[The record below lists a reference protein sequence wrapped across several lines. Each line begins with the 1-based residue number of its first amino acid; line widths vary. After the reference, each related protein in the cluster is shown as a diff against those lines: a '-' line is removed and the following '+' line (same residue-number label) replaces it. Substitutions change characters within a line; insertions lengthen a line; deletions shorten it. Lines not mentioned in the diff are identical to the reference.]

1 MFSPAL
7 LGREVPQAALPVPT
21 GWQDQPCAAP
31 APPDPGPPS
40 RGRNANGRRKRR
52 GFHYNILG
60 WGFFLLFALSI
71 SSRLLLRDATPKGL
85 KLILS
90 PFEAP
95 YSFLSAVGK
104 GGTQEKKAFIL
115 SQGKSDAEEGCRKLG
130 GGAGGGHG
138 GTGRASPAAAGARA
152 GTAGT
157 GHLLR
162 HPELLRGEMPG
173 TERLRFGVFSP
184 FPPPHRAS

>member
-21 GWQDQPCAAP
+21 GWQEQPCAAP

-60 WGFFLLFALSI
+60 WVFFLLFALSI
-71 SSRLLLRDATPKGL
+71 SSRLFLRDATPNGL

-95 YSFLSAVGK
+95 YSFLAAVGK
-104 GGTQEKKAFIL
+104 GGTQEKRHLFYPRGSLVPKR
-115 SQGKSDAEEGCRKLG
+115 DAESWEAALG
-130 GGAGGGHG
+130 A
-138 GTGRASPAAAGARA
+138 AMAVPAAHPPRLPEPGQGQRAPDTFSAIPSCCAGRCRA
-152 GTAGT
+152 Q
-157 GHLLR
+157 
-162 HPELLRGEMPG
+162 RG
-173 TERLRFGVFSP
+173 
-184 FPPPHRAS
+184 